1 MTSPRVA
8 AVLDRLRG
16 RRIHVLGPAGTEGT
30 AVLDF
35 LLKGGITSLTAH
47 DLEPPERF
55 EATVARTHQWL
66 DTDGQAD
73 LVRRFRAAP
82 IAWRQGARYLEGIE
96 QAEVIFVPQ
105 SWFRHAD
112 NDPVRAAAARGIPL
126 SSMTHLFFEVWEG
139 PILGVTGTNGKF
151 TVATMIA
158 AMLEAAGIPAL
169 ASGNDRTHVPALYN
183 LDQMSP
189 RTWLVLEVSNR
200 QLLDLPYSPHV
211 AVVTNVA
218 PHHLDDHGSLGAYVE
233 AKRTIVRHQTSADHA
248 VLNADDPLV
257 AGMAEGAAATLHWF
271 SRRHAVERGAAVDA
285 GRVVLTG
292 GRGAAARPVL
302 DVGDLATTAAH
313 VVENALA
320 AVAAAAIAGV
330 EPAAMA
336 TVLRAF
342 RGLPYRFHLVGE
354 RGAIA
359 FFEDSLATNPTAA
372 AAAISGMTR
381 PFHLIAGGHRR
392 SAKPDDFAPMVRALD
407 GSPVRAI
414 YLIGATAPILAEAL
428 AAVVRPS
435 GPRVL
440 QAVTLERAVTEAWE
454 AAAPG
459 EAIVLSPGCESFD
472 QFTDYRHRGDR
483 FRVLVGEL
491 PAHAGRGKARGA
503 SV

>member
-1 MTSPRVA
+1 MTSSRVA
-8 AVLDRLRG
+8 AVLERLRG
-16 RRIHVLGPAGTEGT
+16 RRIHVLGPSGTEGT
-30 AVLDF
+30 AVIDF
-35 LLKGGITSLTAH
+35 LLAGGITTMTVH
-47 DLEPPERF
+47 DLEPPEKF

-66 DTDGQAD
+66 DADRQAE
-73 LVRRFRAAP
+73 LVQRFRAAP
-82 IAWRQGARYLEGIE
+82 IVWRQGSQYLQGID

-105 SWFRHAD
+105 SWFRHAE
-112 NDPVRAAAARGIPL
+112 NDPVRTAAAHGVPL

-158 AMLEAAGIPAL
+158 AMLEAAGIPSL

-189 RTWLVLEVSNR
+189 HTWLVLELSNR

-233 AKRTIVRHQTSADHA
+233 AKRTIVRHQSAADHA

-257 AGMAEGAAATLHWF
+257 AGMAEGVAGTVHWF
-271 SRRHAVERGAAVDA
+271 SRRRGVERGAALQN
-285 GRVVLTG
+285 GRIVLASSGTAP
-292 GRGAAARPVL
+292 RAVL
-302 DVGDLATTAAH
+302 DVTELATSAAH

-320 AVAAAAIAGV
+320 AVAAAAIVGV
-330 EPAAMA
+330 TPEAMA
-336 TVLRAF
+336 KVLRAF

-354 RGAIA
+354 RGSVA

-392 SAKPDDFAPMVRALD
+392 AARADDFEPMVRALD

-428 AAVVRPS
+428 AARTGRQ
-435 GPRVL
+435 GPRVV
-440 QAVTLERAVTEAWE
+440 QAGTLERALAEAWE
-454 AAAPG
+454 AAGSG

-483 FRVLVGEL
+483 FRALVSEL
-491 PAHAGRGKARGA
+491 PARAKREAPSGTSA
-503 SV
+503 